1 MPAFFA
7 AALPALWKYRKLAG
21 WGLLIAALLGTH
33 AWAYYSGKDAEE
45 NRIERARLERLEADQ
60 QAALTVMAQSLTEL
74 RRIQSTTEVVEREI
88 IKHVPSDPACD
99 LGPDALRL
107 LNQGRGY

>member
-1 MPAFFA
+1 MTWIMT
-7 AALPALWKYRKLAG
+7 LWKYRKLAG
-21 WGLLIAALLGTH
+21 WGLLLAALLGTH
-33 AWAYYSGKDAEE
+33 AWAYYSGKDAEQ
-45 NRIERARLERLEADQ
+45 NRVDRARLERIEADHL
-60 QAALTVMAQSLTEL
+60 ASLAVMEQFLSEL